1 VVIGEHGAG
10 ERRGTGGMGV
20 WHGESLAVEPDGE
33 GGGGPQHSSWMEAK
47 DLVATTDSFLE
58 IGGRSFWEEF
68 D

>member
-1 VVIGEHGAG
+1 
-10 ERRGTGGMGV
+10 MGV

-33 GGGGPQHSSWMEAK
+33 GGGGGPQHSSWMEVK
-47 DLVATTDSFLE
+47 DSVATTDSFLE